1 MPARFYIALLHHPV
15 VNRDGEV
22 VTTSITNIDVHDIA
36 RSARTYDVDG
46 FFIGHP
52 VLGMR
57 KLTER
62 ILWHWMEGHGA
73 TYNPTR
79 GDALQFVR
87 ISSDLDQILAQV
99 ENETG
104 ALPTMIATS
113 ARPGIG
119 TIGYPAMSRE
129 IAESE
134 TPFLLLLGTGYGL
147 TSEILERCT
156 RRLAPIDGAS
166 DYNHLSVR
174 AAAAIMLD
182 RLFGQRKQ

>member
-1 MPARFYIALLHHPV
+1 MSDQFYIALLHHPIL
-15 VNRDGEV
+15 NRDGAV

-36 RSARTYDVDG
+36 RSARTYGVSG

-57 KLTER
+57 RLTER
-62 ILWHWMEGHGA
+62 ILWHWLEGYGA

-79 GDALQFVR
+79 GEALQFVH
-87 ISSDLDQILAQV
+87 IFSDLDQIIAQI

-104 ALPTMIATS
+104 FLPTLISTS
-113 ARPGIG
+113 ARSELG
-119 TIGYPAMSRE
+119 TTGYAEMSRE
-129 IAESE
+129 IRDSQ

-147 TSEILERCT
+147 TPEVLQRCS
-156 RRLAPIDGAS
+156 RRLAPIEGAS

-182 RLFGQRKQ
+182 RLFGEPK